1 MKKVSVM
8 LADGFEEVEALTA
21 VDLLRR
27 AKIYVDTVSI
37 TDDFTV
43 HGAHGINVQTED
55 LFDEVD
61 FSETDMIVLPGGM
74 PGTTNLK
81 EHEGLK
87 KVLLRFAEEE
97 KYIGAICAAPTVL
110 DEIGILQGKRATC
123 YPGVESQIKDAI
135 LTRTTVMRD
144 GNIITGQG
152 VGTAID
158 FALKLVEVLA
168 GEEKAKEI
176 AEAIVY

>member
-1 MKKVSVM
+1 M
-8 LADGFEEVEALTA
+8 
-21 VDLLRR
+21 
-27 AKIYVDTVSI
+27 
-37 TDDFTV
+37 
-43 HGAHGINVQTED
+43 QTED

-135 LTRTTVMRD
+135 LTRTPVMRD